1 MIYLQLFLSFFQ
13 VGLFSIGGGYA
24 ALPQIQSQVITARG
38 WLTLSEFADVVT
50 MSQMTPGPIA
60 INAATFV
67 GMKIAGFSGAVV
79 STVGCVLPSIIIVMI
94 LAYFYTKYNDLKGVQ
109 GVLNGL
115 RPAVVA
121 MIASASLVV
130 LLLALFDGTL
140 PQSIA
145 EVSFVSILLLIVCF
159 LLLRIFKPNPILVIT
174 GAGAAG
180 VAWYFVDK
188 LLTLT

>member
-1 MIYLQLFLSFFQ
+1 MIYLQLFISFFQ
-13 VGLFSIGGGYA
+13 VGLLSIGGGYA
-24 ALPQIQSQVITARG
+24 ALPQIQYQVNTAHE
-38 WLTLSEFADVVT
+38 WLTLTEFTDVIT

-67 GMKIAGFSGAVV
+67 GMKIAGFSGALI
-79 STVGCVLPSIIIVMI
+79 STVGCVLPSIIIVMT
-94 LAYFYTKYNDLKGVQ
+94 LAYFYSKYNDLKGVQ
-109 GVLNGL
+109 GLLNGL

-140 PQSIA
+140 PQSFA
-145 EVSFVSILLLIVCF
+145 QVNVLSILLLIVCF
-159 LLLRIFKPNPILVIT
+159 LLLRIFKPNPIFVIT

-180 VAWYFVDK
+180 IAWYFVEK
-188 LLTLT
+188 LLIVK

>member
-13 VGLFSIGGGYA
+13 VGLLSIGGGYA
-24 ALPQIQSQVITARG
+24 ALPQIQYQVITAHD
-38 WLTLSEFADVVT
+38 WLTLSEFADVIT

-67 GMKIAGFSGAVV
+67 GMKTASFPGAVV
-79 STVGCVLPSIIIVMI
+79 STVGCVLPSCMIVML
-94 LAYFYTKYNDLKGVQ
+94 LAYFYTKYKDLKGVQ
-109 GVLNGL
+109 GLLNGL

-140 PQSIA
+140 PQSVA
-145 EVSFVSILLLIVCF
+145 EINWISMLLLAGCF
-159 LLLRIFKPNPILVIT
+159 LLLRLFKINPIFVIT

-180 VAWYFVDK
+180 IAWHFIGK
-188 LLTLT
+188 LITFT